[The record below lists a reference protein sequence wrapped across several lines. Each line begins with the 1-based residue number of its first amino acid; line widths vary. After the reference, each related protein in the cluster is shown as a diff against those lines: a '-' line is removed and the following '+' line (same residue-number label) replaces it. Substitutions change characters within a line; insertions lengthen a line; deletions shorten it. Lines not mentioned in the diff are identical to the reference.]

1 MTQTKESF
9 WPKSLWRLVILASF
23 TLPPEPALAFGAEGH
38 RLIAQIAEH
47 YLTPLAQKKVQVLLR
62 AERFYGLAKCPVKS
76 LADAATWPD
85 CLRGFGATYKNTF
98 PWHFDD
104 IPLCG
109 EAVYLE
115 DYANDQ
121 CLSAQTTK
129 FIAVLSNNK
138 ASMKNRLQAL
148 KFVAHLIGD
157 AHQPLHATTNGDRA
171 GNQISVSFLNVQD
184 SRLNLHHVWDTELIT
199 KIIEQMNAP

>member
-62 AERFYGLAKCPVKS
+62 AESFCGLAKWPVKS

-85 CLRGFGATYKNTF
+85 CLRGFGATYKTTF

-115 DYANDQ
+115 YCANDQ
-121 CLSAQTTK
+121 CLSAQTKK

-138 ASMKNRLQAL
+138 SSMKNRLQAL
-148 KFVAHLIGD
+148 KFVAPLIGD
-157 AHQPLHATTNGDRA
+157 SHQHLHPTTNVDHR
-171 GNQISVSFLNVQD
+171 GNQTSVRL
-184 SRLNLHHVWDTELIT
+184 LNLQDRPSNLQHVWA
-199 KIIEQMNAP
+199 K